1 VTAADIMKIDGQTT
15 EREGENLCLMARQ
28 VPAEQG
34 IVEVGVYRGR
44 SLCCLAWG
52 APPNVP
58 VYGIDVWLSAEDM
71 VYAGRALKQLNL
83 EHRAILWPTESSK
96 AARTWGGRVGLLH
109 LDAAHDAASVNEEIE
124 EWLPHCAPGATIMVH
139 DYGATFPGVVWAVER
154 ARKVRTWESFTV
166 RGTHAMLRVPR

>member
-1 VTAADIMKIDGQTT
+1 MTTAQFMAVDGQIT
-15 EREGENLCLMARQ
+15 ERECENLCLMARQ

-34 IVEVGVYRGR
+34 LVEVGVYRGR

-58 VYGIDVWLSAEDM
+58 VYGIDVWRSAEDM
-71 VYAGRALKQLNL
+71 AYAGRALERLNL

-96 AARTWGGRVGLLH
+96 AARTWGGMIGLLH
-109 LDAAHDAASVNEEIE
+109 LDADHSAESVNDELQ
-124 EWLPHCAPGATIMVH
+124 EWLPHCAPRALIMVH

-154 ARKVRTWESFTV
+154 ARKVHPWENFTV